1 MSPAYMVYCTICVLV
16 LKELNTIVTEPYM
29 VRFIQFKRQYAPSQL
44 TLFPCVRQDEPFHIP
59 QAQAYCEGDYAKWDP
74 KITTPPGLCVSS
86 PSRPHH
92 RLINL
97 LCCTY

>member
-29 VRFIQFKRQYAPSQL
+29 ASFIQFLQQVPGRL
-44 TLFPCVRQDEPFHIP
+44 TLLPCMQDEPFHIP

-74 KITTPPGLCVSS
+74 KITTPPGLCVPS
-86 PSRPHH
+86 PSRPV
-92 RLINL
+92 RWLISL
-97 LCCTY
+97 LRYT